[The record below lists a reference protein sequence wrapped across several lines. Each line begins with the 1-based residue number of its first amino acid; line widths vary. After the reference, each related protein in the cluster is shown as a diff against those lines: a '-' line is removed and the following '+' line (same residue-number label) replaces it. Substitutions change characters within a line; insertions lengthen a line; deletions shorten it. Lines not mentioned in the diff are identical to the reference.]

1 MNRDLLSELAKLK
14 RLHGTEFDNT
24 IRLLASD
31 ELTMPSPHGRGRK
44 KVYNASTLE
53 FVWVLVEVKRKL
65 KKLSIARACDVIAEK
80 GGFYIEEIEQEKEI
94 RRDINKG
101 GTIRSV
107 YYKAKTL
114 LDHNPA
120 LRNEWEYMLELRL
133 ESHRSNISI
142 IDIILKRFPA
152 HTPEQTPSLRKLL
165 RK

>member
-14 RLHGTEFDNT
+14 RLHGTEFDNV

-31 ELTMPSPHGRGRK
+31 ELTLPSPHGRGRK

-65 KKLSIARACDVIAEK
+65 KKLSIARSCEIIAEK
-80 GGFYIEEIEQEKEI
+80 GGFFIEKIEQQKE
-94 RRDINKG
+94 RRREIKKG
-101 GTIRSV
+101 ETIRSI

-114 LDHNPA
+114 LNHNA
-120 LRNEWEYMLELRL
+120 TLRKEWEYMLELRL

-142 IDIILKRFPA
+142 FDIILKRFPA

-165 RK
+165 KK